1 MFQNNTSD
9 IEFLLLF
16 GRGRLLIIAGILLYL
31 IAGAAVF
38 SFMPE
43 TYDWLRADTRRTVQ
57 AYVVSNTAEYRHSNS
72 SAEKKVYRVTLEYEV
87 NGIKR
92 THTEYSNNE
101 LSGKRKLHVYCTR
114 DGRWEVRQFSLLS
127 ILALTALAA
136 AAALHG
142 THMFAA
148 ARRQKQAKTGET
160 Q

>member
-1 MFQNNTSD
+1 MFQNDTSD
-9 IEFLLLF
+9 IVFLSWF
-16 GRGRLLIIAGILLYL
+16 CHGRMLIFVGIILYL

-38 SFMPE
+38 SFIPE

-57 AYVVSNTAEYRHSNS
+57 AYVVSNTAEYRHGDS
-72 SAEKKVYRVTLEYEV
+72 SAEKKVYRVTLEYEI
-87 NGIKR
+87 NGMKR

-114 DGRWEVRQFSLLS
+114 DGRWEVRQFNLLS
-127 ILALTALAA
+127 ILAMTAVAA

-142 THMFAA
+142 THMLVAA
-148 ARRQKQAKTGET
+148 KRRKQAKTGEK